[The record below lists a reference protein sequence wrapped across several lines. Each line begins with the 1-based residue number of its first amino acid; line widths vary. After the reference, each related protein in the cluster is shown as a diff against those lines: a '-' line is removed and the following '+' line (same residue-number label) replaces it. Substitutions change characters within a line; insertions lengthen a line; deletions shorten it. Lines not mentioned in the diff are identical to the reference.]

1 MQEKQNIGSLFNRIA
16 HSYDTVN
23 HVLSLNIDKYWR
35 RKAVKMLRSS
45 AFSVQCSAFNILDVA
60 IGTADL
66 AIEIIKQHNKYVAKH
81 SLQGAGGLVTGL
93 DLSTEMMRIGAE
105 KAAKQGMSEQIS
117 FVEGSALD
125 MPFDDAQFDA
135 ITCGFGVRNFSD
147 LDKGLREMY
156 RVLRPN
162 GTVIILEFSYPTNP
176 IIRWVYNFYF
186 SRLMPFIGRIISRD
200 KQAYTYFYHS
210 VKNFVWGKEMVKH
223 LEQVGFVNVIN
234 TTFTFGIAQLYIGKK
249 Q

>member
-23 HVLSLNIDKYWR
+23 HVLSLNIDKRWR
-35 RKAVKMLRSS
+35 RKTVKMLPERRITNTSLH
-45 AFSVQCSAFNILDVA
+45 VLDVA

-66 AIEIIKQHNKYVAKH
+66 AIETLKRKKATH
-81 SLQGAGGLVTGL
+81 VTGL

-105 KAAKQGMSEQIS
+105 KAAKQEMSEQIT
-117 FVEGSALD
+117 FVEGSAQE
-125 MPFDDAQFDA
+125 MPFEDNQFDA

-147 LDKGLREMY
+147 LDAGLREMH

-162 GTVIILEFSYPTNP
+162 GTVLILEFSYPTNP
-176 IIRWVYNFYF
+176 IIRWAYNFYF
-186 SRLMPFIGRIISRD
+186 SRLMPLIGGVISKD
-200 KQAYTYFYHS
+200 KKAYTYFYHS

-223 LEQVGFVNVIN
+223 LQAAGFTEVSN
-234 TTFTFGIAQLYIGKK
+234 TILTFGIAQIYKGTKA
-249 Q
+249 

>member
-35 RKAVKMLRSS
+35 KKTVGMLADNKTRIMDTSLH
-45 AFSVQCSAFNILDVA
+45 VLDVA

-66 AIEIIKQHNKYVAKH
+66 AIEILKRGQATK
-81 SLQGAGGLVTGL
+81 VTGL

-105 KAAKQGMSEQIS
+105 KAAKQGMSAQIA
-117 FVEGSALD
+117 FIEGSALD
-125 MPFDDAQFDA
+125 MPFSDAQFDA

-147 LDKGLREMY
+147 LDKGLREMH
-156 RVLRPN
+156 RVLRSG
-162 GTVIILEFSYPTNP
+162 GTVLILEFSYPTNP
-176 IIRWVYNFYF
+176 LIRWAYNFYF
-186 SRLMPFIGRIISRD
+186 SRLMPLIGGIISND

-210 VKNFVWGKEMVKH
+210 VKNFVWGKEMVEH
-223 LEQVGFVNVIN
+223 LEQAGFTQVTN
-234 TTFTFGIAQLYIGKK
+234 TILTFGIAQIYKGIKA
-249 Q
+249 

>member
-23 HVLSLNIDKYWR
+23 HVLSLNIDTCWR
-35 RKAVKMLRSS
+35 RKTVKMLSDTNKE
-45 AFSVQCSAFNILDVA
+45 VLDVA

-66 AIEIIKQHNKYVAKH
+66 AIETLKRGKATH
-81 SLQGAGGLVTGL
+81 VTGL

-105 KAAKQGMSEQIS
+105 KAAKQGMSERIT
-117 FVEGSALD
+117 FVEGSALEV
-125 MPFDDAQFDA
+125 PFEDKQFDA

-147 LDKGLREMY
+147 LDKGLREMH
-156 RVLRPN
+156 RVLRSG
-162 GTVIILEFSYPTNP
+162 GTVLILEFSYPTNP
-176 IIRWVYNFYF
+176 LIRWAYNFYF
-186 SRLMPFIGRIISRD
+186 SHLMPIIGGLISRD

-210 VKNFVWGKEMVKH
+210 VKNFVWGKEMVEH
-223 LEQVGFVNVIN
+223 LQAAGFTDVTN
-234 TTFTFGIAQLYIGKK
+234 TILTFGIAQIYKGAK